1 MVLGYHINS
10 YSTSLPS
17 SPIMLHEEL
26 PLPPRT
32 RAKRKEKMGQS
43 VWANP
48 TTALGRAHN
57 AITKDKLKALSSV
70 LLHRLVCCHIQK
82 MLQVRVFLFGNA
94 VLLLFLCIFSSLIFR
109 FLGSCCI

>member
-1 MVLGYHINS
+1 
-10 YSTSLPS
+10 
-17 SPIMLHEEL
+17 MLHEEL

-32 RAKRKEKMGQS
+32 RAKGKEKMGQS

-70 LLHRLVCCHIQK
+70 LLHRLVSCHIQK
-82 MLQVRVFLFGNA
+82 MLQVRVFFVWKRCSPSLFMH
-94 VLLLFLCIFSSLIFR
+94 IFFSYF
-109 FLGSCCI
+109 